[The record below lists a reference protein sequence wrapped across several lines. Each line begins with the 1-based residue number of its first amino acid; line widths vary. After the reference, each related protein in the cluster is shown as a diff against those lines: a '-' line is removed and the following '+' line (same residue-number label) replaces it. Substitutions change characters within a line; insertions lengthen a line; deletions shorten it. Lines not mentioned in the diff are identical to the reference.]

1 MFRGCLGGIE
11 GMASLTKRTHLS
23 VPNCFQRKRETLL
36 LGLYAGLILLALFL
50 VLVSPLVIVAAAM
63 GYEL

>member
-1 MFRGCLGGIE
+1 
-11 GMASLTKRTHLS
+11 MASLTKRTHLS